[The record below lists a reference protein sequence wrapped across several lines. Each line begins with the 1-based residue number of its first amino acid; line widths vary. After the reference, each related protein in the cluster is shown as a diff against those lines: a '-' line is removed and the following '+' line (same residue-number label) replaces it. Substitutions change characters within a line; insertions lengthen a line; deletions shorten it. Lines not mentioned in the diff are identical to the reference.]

1 VAGNEDPPEAAFEET
16 RSDLKDGLKSCRAVV
31 RNYREL
37 LTDDSAAPRPHPPSD
52 NDPD

>member
-1 VAGNEDPPEAAFEET
+1 MAGNEDPPERAFEET
-16 RSDLKDGLKSCRAVV
+16 RADLKDGLKSCRAVL

-37 LTDDSAAPRPHPPSD
+37 LMDDSAAPRPHPPSD